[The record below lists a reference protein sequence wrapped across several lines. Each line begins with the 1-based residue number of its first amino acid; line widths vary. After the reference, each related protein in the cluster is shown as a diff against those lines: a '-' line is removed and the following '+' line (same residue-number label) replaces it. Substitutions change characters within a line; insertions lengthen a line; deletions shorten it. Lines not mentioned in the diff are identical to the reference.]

1 MALSKTVETMC
12 TTMHMEPC
20 DRCKKQVRIHP
31 RHPCLSTSSLEF
43 RVKNYRAR
51 NDTPSPLYM
60 SYVRQGMMLQCDL
73 LRVYSDLCKVV
84 INARPP
90 LARVCIFMPS

>member
-1 MALSKTVETMC
+1 MHYNAHGTVRPVQEA
-12 TTMHMEPC
+12 
-20 DRCKKQVRIHP
+20 
-31 RHPCLSTSSLEF
+31 STDPSPSPMSEYLVS
-43 RVKNYRAR
+43 RVSIENYRAR
-51 NDTPSPLYM
+51 NDTLSPLYM